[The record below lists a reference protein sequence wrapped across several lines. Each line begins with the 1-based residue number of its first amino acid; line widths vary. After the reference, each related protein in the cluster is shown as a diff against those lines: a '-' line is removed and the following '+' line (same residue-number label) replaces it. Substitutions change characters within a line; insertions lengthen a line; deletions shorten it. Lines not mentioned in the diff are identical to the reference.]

1 MTKRIKDFGAPIGGR
16 RRKKNACILGQD
28 AGDMAGSGRN
38 PGEPYSYMGQ
48 ADGVGE
54 EKGAYETQKKQFG
67 EPDNRK
73 SRCRIPNW
81 TVYTEPA
88 RNIWQTGGMRMK
100 MILRN

>member
-1 MTKRIKDFGAPIGGR
+1 MKRANILLYNIG
-16 RRKKNACILGQD
+16 KK
-28 AGDMAGSGRN
+28 R
-38 PGEPYSYMGQ
+38 EPMKHGKNSSESRITG
-48 ADGVGE
+48 
-54 EKGAYETQKKQFG
+54 
-67 EPDNRK
+67 K